1 MSANW
6 VWIFPRVSDKS
17 RWGFIFF
24 SSTISAI
31 GILIG
36 FDNLPSFI
44 LNSDLKG
51 KDLAKLSGVFE
62 IPILNS
68 NFKTNNI
75 SYEKL
80 ILKIRNLLDEDNVYE
95 AWQFILSWKKNNG

>member
-1 MSANW
+1 MFK
-6 VWIFPRVSDKS
+6 IHKPK
-17 RWGFIFF
+17 GL
-24 SSTISAI
+24 
-31 GILIG
+31 GIG

-62 IPILNS
+62 VPILNS
-68 NFKTNNI
+68 NFKINNI
-75 SYEKL
+75 SHQKL
-80 ILKIRNLLDEDNVYE
+80 ILKIRSLLDEDNVYE